1 MGSHTGRHPGI
12 ILQLLASKAGR
23 FYLNDEYKFIREC
36 VERGE
41 RILLLAFCISNRHR
55 SVAFATCVGAAFWP
69 TPAMVIHLDTYVDN
83 NWETMRCGGRCDQCG
98 ERFQSAASATA
109 LHNQVISHLSPAAL
123 GPMKAQQ
130 VRQRSM
136 PPDPAAHNF
145 PRSSTPGPAAP
156 LYHRLRAASVSGAGS
171 SSDRRRPAEPPSTA
185 RATRATPPAPSAS
198 SAREIH
204 DFTLDDPDHGVEY
217 WKTRAIRA
225 EAQTD
230 MYKDELRMVRAEADA
245 LRERAAAAERELI
258 IRCGD
263 ESDRSRS
270 RSASRAPSRDPSLRP
285 GRMGARQREE
295 NKIRK
300 MLRDTGKTTVD
311 RDGWFG
317 PVGAG
322 GNSGDVLFHN
332 VRWWSRPRG
341 GDSFRI
347 KWDRSLDDHRKTVLL
362 YKSGYV
368 QVLDEDVA
376 MQQLET
382 RAPTNDRENQF
393 LIIARPIPGPR
404 SKLAFNSTY
413 RGRDP
418 GPSGSG
424 PSDGQGDE
432 GGKGGGKRGTSKD
445 RRRSTLG
452 PHGYVRY
459 ADINKRGRSSGPAQT
474 RYNGERAVKP
484 PSPPRQPV

>member
-1 MGSHTGRHPGI
+1 MRRPFLEPEGDACS
-12 ILQLLASKAGR
+12 
-23 FYLNDEYKFIREC
+23 
-36 VERGE
+36 
-41 RILLLAFCISNRHR
+41 
-55 SVAFATCVGAAFWP
+55 ATCTIG
-69 TPAMVIHLDTYVDN
+69 ILDEGD
-83 NWETMRCGGRCDQCG
+83 
-98 ERFQSAASATA
+98 
-109 LHNQVISHLSPAAL
+109 
-123 GPMKAQQ
+123 
-130 VRQRSM
+130 
-136 PPDPAAHNF
+136 
-145 PRSSTPGPAAP
+145 
-156 LYHRLRAASVSGAGS
+156 
-171 SSDRRRPAEPPSTA
+171 
-185 RATRATPPAPSAS
+185 
-198 SAREIH
+198 H

-217 WKTRAIRA
+217 WKMRAIRA

-230 MYKDELRMVRAEADA
+230 MYKDELRVVRAEADA
-245 LRERAAAAERELI
+245 LLQPSSVVEMSPIALAQKIIPSTFPGPVIEARKNGRETARRVHQEKAGGAF
-258 IRCGD
+258 RCGD
-263 ESDRSRS
+263 GRERGG
-270 RSASRAPSRDPSLRP
+270 AGQRDPLNRP
-285 GRMGARQREE
+285 VQPGDESWAANLTPGEMILLG

-300 MLRDTGKTTVD
+300 MLRDTGKATVD

-322 GNSGDVLFHN
+322 GNGGDVLFHN

-347 KWDRSLDDHRKTVLL
+347 KWDRSLDDHRKTVLF

-376 MQQLET
+376 MQQMET

-418 GPSGSG
+418 GPSDPG
-424 PSDGQGDE
+424 PSGGQGGNG
-432 GGKGGGKRGTSKD
+432 GGKCGKRGTSKD
-445 RRRSTLG
+445 RGRRSTLG

-484 PSPPRQPV
+484 PSPPKATRLRCLSPQNSSIKMP